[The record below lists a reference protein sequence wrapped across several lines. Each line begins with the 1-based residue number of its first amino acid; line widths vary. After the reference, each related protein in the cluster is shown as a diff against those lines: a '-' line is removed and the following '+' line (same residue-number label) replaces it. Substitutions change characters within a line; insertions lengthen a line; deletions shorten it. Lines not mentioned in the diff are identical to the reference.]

1 LAIAQFR
8 WAGAKDAGVISEEM
22 EYIEIALIQANQQAT
37 KTPIFTCTDR
47 LHINWLFAVDD
58 ILTTYKKAHIKW
70 ASSDFVFIF
79 LLDYCPK
86 TAAECCVY
94 YYGYGPTVFISS

>member
-37 KTPIFTCTDR
+37 KTLSLP
-47 LHINWLFAVDD
+47 VQ
-58 ILTTYKKAHIKW
+58 
-70 ASSDFVFIF
+70 
-79 LLDYCPK
+79 
-86 TAAECCVY
+86 
-94 YYGYGPTVFISS
+94 TVFTSIGSLL